1 MSSVL
6 AESLKKELS
15 DDEPRPALKLVVEPY
30 GTVPRKCMPRR
41 TLPVITRL
49 PLVSIGLGLLIR
61 PLWILLGGTV
71 LEPAGFIIAWF
82 SIDQLVAELRVKN
95 TVTVIKSQFF
105 IIQSTSLFFLIPC
118 QVVGPFLYFGF
129 SAQLSFVARVSH

>member
-30 GTVPRKCMPRR
+30 GTVPRKCIPRL

-71 LEPAGFIIAWF
+71 LKPAGFIIERF
-82 SIDQLVAELRVKN
+82 SIDQLVAERRVKK
-95 TVTVIKSQFF
+95 TAITIIKSQFF
-105 IIQSTSLFFLIPC
+105 IIQSTFLSFLIPW
-118 QVVGPFLYFGF
+118 
-129 SAQLSFVARVSH
+129 